1 MHHFDEPVY
10 MISIV
15 AKILEIHPQTL
26 RQYERENLIAP
37 SRSDGRI
44 RLYSQRDIEKIK
56 TILRLTRELGVNL
69 AGVDVV
75 MRLKTKMETME
86 QELIELRTELERVR
100 NSSGVPL
107 AKSLVATRSVYE
119 MVIFEDDLF
128 KK

>member
-10 MISIV
+10 MIRIV
-15 AKILEIHPQTL
+15 AKILDIHPQTL
-26 RQYERENLIAP
+26 RQHERENLITP

-75 MRLKTKMETME
+75 MRLKDKMEMME
-86 QELIELRTELERVR
+86 QELSEMRLELARMR
-100 NSSGVPL
+100 NSSGVPPE
-107 AKSLVATRSVYE
+107 KSLVTKRSIYE
-119 MVIFEDDLF
+119 MVIFEDDIL
-128 KK
+128 K

>member
-15 AKILEIHPQTL
+15 AKILDIHPQTL

-56 TILRLTRELGVNL
+56 MILRLTREVGVNL

-75 MRLKTKMETME
+75 IRLKDKMEAME
-86 QELIELRTELERVR
+86 QEMMELRSEIARIR
-100 NSSGVPL
+100 SSSGVPPE
-107 AKSLVATRSVYE
+107 KSLVTKRSIYE
-119 MVIFEDDLF
+119 MVIFDDDIL
-128 KK
+128 K

>member
-15 AKILEIHPQTL
+15 AKILDIHPQTL
-26 RQYERENLIAP
+26 RQYERENLISP

-56 TILRLTRELGVNL
+56 TILRLTREVGVNL

-75 MRLKTKMETME
+75 MRLKEKMEMME
-86 QELIELRTELERVR
+86 QEIVQLRSEIARMR
-100 NSSGVPL
+100 CSNGVPPE
-107 AKSLVATRSVYE
+107 KSLVTTRSIYE
-119 MVIFEDDLF
+119 MVIFEDDSLR
-128 KK
+128 